1 MTSEI
6 EAEVREYFEANWKNV
21 CHDEIRRKLFEEVG
35 ELKAAILF
43 STASSVAEE
52 AADVVIVLCSLL
64 RELYGISLMTEVS
77 DKLAILKERSKNN

>member
-1 MTSEI
+1 MQSGTTTTHH
-6 EAEVREYFEANWKNV
+6 
-21 CHDEIRRKLFEEVG
+21 HDDVELVADRALLEEHRVG
-35 ELKAAILF
+35 VEQLD
-43 STASSVAEE
+43 AEE